1 MVKTGEK
8 VVYPFFNVDLRL
20 NVDFDVSQ
28 NDDQENREGEKK
40 SESLDKFENSSIE
53 FDIDR

>member
-1 MVKTGEK
+1 VVKTGEK